1 MGLEQFAKIAGFDI
15 YRNLTKKEVK
25 LFRKFLKKRLC
36 THGSWAE
43 PWFSEAQRLNRKA
56 RYTTISQI
64 ERIQFLH
71 SLPKNLQPWQF
82 QLTQSMVSPIR
93 RSLDYQSIARRLF
106 QIDSLPSEA
115 EPIYYTEIDINV

>member
-1 MGLEQFAKIAGFDI
+1 VGFRKFAEIAGFDI

-36 THGSWAE
+36 THGSWAQ

-71 SLPKNLQPWQF
+71 SLSKNLQPWQF
-82 QLTQSMVSPIR
+82 QLSALLVHFV
-93 RSLDYQSIARRLF
+93 LDEPSHCGPYPRGSI
-106 QIDSLPSEA
+106 
-115 EPIYYTEIDINV
+115 